1 MKRYRPRATRPA
13 KPPRPGLK
21 SLFGQPDAAFY
32 RLPELEIRGGSV
44 LTDGCHRVLEFTP
57 ERICLDMGR
66 SVITLYGADL
76 GIESLAGKR
85 LSVTG
90 RVTRI
95 DFTRKWGVPN
105 G

>member
-1 MKRYRPRATRPA
+1 MKRYRPRAARPA

-21 SLFGQPDAAFY
+21 SPFGQPDAAFY

-44 LTDGCHRVLEFTP
+44 LTDGCRRVLEFTP
-57 ERICLDMGR
+57 ERVCLDMGR

>member
-1 MKRYRPRATRPA
+1 M
-13 KPPRPGLK
+13 
-21 SLFGQPDAAFY
+21 
-32 RLPELEIRGGSV
+32 
-44 LTDGCHRVLEFTP
+44 LTDGCRRVLEFTP